1 MSYFILNLL
10 FAIGWVVVNQVFTF
24 INFVFGFFIGFI
36 SLWITQPLGK
46 RSTYF
51 KRLKAFAKLF
61 FFLVFDLSASAC
73 RVAWEV
79 LTPHITSR
87 PEIIH
92 YPLDAKSDI
101 EITLLANMISL
112 SPGSLTLDVSEDR
125 SYLIIHEMFAD
136 NPNDVINSIK
146 KNLEK
151 NMLEVIRG

>member
-1 MSYFILNLL
+1 MAYFFLNLL
-10 FAIGWVVVNQVFTF
+10 FALAWVVVNQSFSF
-24 INFVFGFFIGFI
+24 INFLFGFFIGFI

-51 KRLKAFAKLF
+51 KRLKAFAKL
-61 FFLVFDLSASAC
+61 VFYLICDLGASAS

-87 PEIIH
+87 PDIIH
-92 YPLDAKSDI
+92 FPLDAKSDI

-136 NPNDVINSIK
+136 NPNDVISSIK